1 MKKLF
6 LAALTAMAL
15 CSYSYAQD
23 DDEDEYEDDDTP
35 AAAAPAPA
43 PAASQSSSAPAAAPA
58 QSGAGFLGLGVDLAN
73 AITNGGLERFYVTI
87 RFAPNM
93 ELSVIL
99 GLYHHGETTQETKN
113 PAAEFDQGDDYT
125 QLSLGVGFDM
135 VVAQMLLPITAGGE
149 LIYTHWGE
157 DNMQLTI
164 NALVG
169 FRANLVA
176 NLYLTGKVGLGFDY
190 YDIETAVDEN
200 SRLDVGFKTE
210 VLLHWF
216 FM

>member
-15 CSYSYAQD
+15 CSYGYAQD
-23 DDEDEYEDDDTP
+23 DDDDDYEDEAP
-35 AAAAPAPA
+35 AAPAPAPA
-43 PAASQSSSAPAAAPA
+43 PAASESSSAPAAAPA
-58 QSGAGFLGLGVDLAN
+58 QSGAGFLGLGIDLAD
-73 AITNGGLERFYVTI
+73 AITGGGLEKFYATI
-87 RFAPNM
+87 KVAPNM
-93 ELSVIL
+93 ELSIIF
-99 GLYHHGETTQETKN
+99 GLYHHGETTRENKATGGEN
-113 PAAEFDQGDDYT
+113 DQLDDYT
-125 QLSLGVGFDM
+125 QLQLGVGFDM
-135 VVAQMLLPITAGGE
+135 FIAQILLPISVGGE
-149 LIYTHWGE
+149 LIYTHPRE
-157 DNMQLTI
+157 DNMQLTL

-190 YDIETAVDEN
+190 FDAETAADEDT
-200 SRLDVGFKTE
+200 RLDVGFKTE

>member
-15 CSYSYAQD
+15 CSYGYAQD
-23 DDEDEYEDDDTP
+23 DDDDEYEDDAP
-35 AAAAPAPA
+35 AAAPAPA
-43 PAASQSSSAPAAAPA
+43 PASSSPAAQPAAAPA
-58 QSGAGFLGLGVDLAN
+58 QSGAGFLGLGIDLAD
-73 AITNGGLERFYVTI
+73 AITGGGLEKFYVTI

-99 GLYHHGETTQETKN
+99 GLYHHGETTTENKATGG
-113 PAAEFDQGDDYT
+113 ESDGLDDYT
-125 QLSLGVGFDM
+125 QLQLGVGFDM
-135 VVAQMLLPITAGGE
+135 VVAQMLLPVTAGGE

-176 NLYLTGKVGLGFDY
+176 NFYLTGKVGLGFDY
-190 YDIETAVDEN
+190 YDVEN
-200 SRLDVGFKTE
+200 AATEDSRLDVGFKTE

>member
-15 CSYSYAQD
+15 CSYGYAQD
-23 DDEDEYEDDDTP
+23 DDDDEYEDEAP

-58 QSGAGFLGLGVDLAN
+58 QSGAGFLGLGIDLAN
-73 AITNGGLERFYVTI
+73 AITNGGLEKFYVTFKI
-87 RFAPNM
+87 APNM

-99 GLYHHGETTQETKN
+99 GLYHHGETTRENKAN
-113 PAAEFDQGDDYT
+113 GGEADQGDDYT
-125 QLSLGVGFDM
+125 QLNLGVGFDM
-135 VVAQMLLPITAGGE
+135 VVAQILLPVTAGGE

-157 DNMQLTI
+157 DNMQLTL

-176 NLYLTGKVGLGFDY
+176 NLFLTGKVGLGFDY
-190 YDIETAVDEN
+190 YDAETANQED
-200 SRLDVGFKTE
+200 SRIDVGFKTE

>member
-1 MKKLF
+1 MKKIF

-15 CSYSYAQD
+15 CSYGYAQD
-23 DDEDEYEDDDTP
+23 DDDDEYEDEAP
-35 AAAAPAPA
+35 AVAAPAPA
-43 PAASQSSSAPAAAPA
+43 PAASQSSAPAAAPA
-58 QSGAGFLGLGVDLAN
+58 QSGAGFLGLGIDLAN
-73 AITNGGLERFYVTI
+73 AITGGGLERFYVTI

-99 GLYHHGETTQETKN
+99 GLYHHGETTHETKN
-113 PAAEFDQGDDYT
+113 PSAEFDQGDDYT

-157 DNMQLTI
+157 DDMQLSI
-164 NALVG
+164 NLLLG

-190 YDIETAVDEN
+190 FDEETAANED
-200 SRLDVGFKTE
+200 SRIDVGFKTA

>member
-1 MKKLF
+1 MKKIF

-15 CSYSYAQD
+15 CSYGYAQD
-23 DDEDEYEDDDTP
+23 DDDDEYEDDAP
-35 AAAAPAPA
+35 AAPAPA
-43 PAASQSSSAPAAAPA
+43 PAASESSSAPAAAPA
-58 QSGAGFLGLGVDLAN
+58 QSGAGFLGLGIDLAD
-73 AITNGGLERFYVTI
+73 AIGNGGLEKFYVTI

-99 GLYHHGETTQETKN
+99 GLYHHGETTREQKATGGE
-113 PAAEFDQGDDYT
+113 ADQGDDYT

-135 VVAQMLLPITAGGE
+135 VVAQMLLPVTAGGE

-157 DNMQLTI
+157 DNMQFTL

-176 NLYLTGKVGLGFDY
+176 NFYLTGKVGLGFDY
-190 YDIETAVDEN
+190 YDHEHDGVDD

>member
-1 MKKLF
+1 MKKIF

-15 CSYSYAQD
+15 CSYGYAQD
-23 DDEDEYEDDDTP
+23 DDDDEYEDEAP
-35 AAAAPAPA
+35 AVAAPAPA
-43 PAASQSSSAPAAAPA
+43 PAASQSSAPAAAPA
-58 QSGAGFLGLGVDLAN
+58 QSGAGFLGLGIDLAD
-73 AITNGGLERFYVTI
+73 AITGGGLERFYATI
-87 RFAPNM
+87 KVAPNM
-93 ELSVIL
+93 ELSIIL
-99 GLYHHGETTQETKN
+99 GLYHHGETTRENKAN
-113 PAAEFDQGDDYT
+113 GGEADQGDDYT
-125 QLSLGVGFDM
+125 QLTLGVGFDM

-157 DNMQLTI
+157 DDMQLTI
-164 NALVG
+164 NVLVG

-190 YDIETAVDEN
+190 YDEETAAAED